1 VTSEHGPGVAW
12 LAARTGKDPAEIASS
27 PAKALGNALRELA
40 TLAARAESAEPAV
53 REAAAAELGALC
65 EEIAAAPPPS
75 EAFLT
80 TVAGALR
87 HAAER
92 LKSEDG

>member
-1 VTSEHGPGVAW
+1 MDLLLVA
-12 LAARTGKDPAEIASS
+12 LK
-27 PAKALGNALRELA
+27 
-40 TLAARAESAEPAV
+40 
-53 REAAAAELGALC
+53 
-65 EEIAAAPPPS
+65 AAPPLS